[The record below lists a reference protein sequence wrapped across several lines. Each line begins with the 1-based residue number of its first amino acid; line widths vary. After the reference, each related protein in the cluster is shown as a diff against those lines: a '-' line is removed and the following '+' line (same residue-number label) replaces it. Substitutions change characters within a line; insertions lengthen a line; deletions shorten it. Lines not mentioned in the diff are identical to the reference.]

1 MNRNF
6 ANALASSTMLRE
18 ENIRW
23 KPLTGLSL
31 SKFGARAWKLMF
43 QPPMAMG
50 ARNAATNVRPRSGAQ
65 TRSAC
70 ISSLAK
76 IPRARD
82 SSTESSRESDRPARM
97 RSWSCVPRRPPMKCR
112 PPPAS
117 NMTAA
122 ALSSMERGT
131 CPCSRACSNRLLVG
145 CSVFSWPFSPS
156 SAMTSAPGQHAD
168 QHEGFLQQ
176 TREARLHGRQ
186 AHEDDDEAE
195 DQRNRQANSKQ
206 VQGRRGA
213 AHDAERDIHDEQR
226 GHAGQRDT
234 QCAGEQR
241 RAPLHD
247 RPQAVRAET
256 ARADRQSAEAIDE
269 NLYQPQVAVQGQESH
284 RYQERVELPH
294 YRGLRAVQRVEV
306 VGE

>member
-6 ANALASSTMLRE
+6 ANALDSSTMLRE

-23 KPLTGLSL
+23 KPLTGFSL

-50 ARNAATNVRPRSGAQ
+50 ARKAATSVRPRSGAQ
-65 TRSAC
+65 IRIAC
-70 ISSLAK
+70 ISSFAK
-76 IPRARD
+76 MLTARD
-82 SSTESSRESDRPARM
+82 SSTASSRASDSPARM
-97 RSWSCVPRRPPMKCR
+97 RSWSCVPRCPPMKCR

-131 CPCSRACSNRLLVG
+131 WPCSRACSNRLLVG

-156 SAMTSAPGQHAD
+156 SAMASAHPGQHAD
-168 QHEGFLQQ
+168 QHEGVLQQ
-176 TREARLHGRQ
+176 PCEARLHGGQ

-195 DQRNRQANSKQ
+195 DERYRQANSKQ
-206 VQGRRGA
+206 VQGRCRA
-213 AHDAERDIHDEQR
+213 AHDAERDVHDEQC
-226 GHAGQRDT
+226 GHAGQRDA
-234 QCAGEQR
+234 QRAGKQR

-247 RPQAVRAET
+247 RPQAIGAEA
-256 ARADRQSAEAIDE
+256 ARADRQRKE
-269 NLYQPQVAVQGQESH
+269 P
-284 RYQERVELPH
+284 
-294 YRGLRAVQRVEV
+294 
-306 VGE
+306 